1 MTKLDLNDL
10 AHQIHQQNVDLGWW
24 DEPRE
29 AGTLLMLVVSE
40 IAEAMEGERKDKM
53 DDHLTHRKM
62 AEVELAD
69 AVIRLLDIAVF
80 YKINHIKFDAERQY
94 LVHWGLDKF
103 GTEKGSQLLAI
114 DFNIIKTY
122 LYVRDCDPFAA
133 KKISNVINMIYH
145 YASLYNHDID
155 SAMLEKIEYNRTR
168 PDHKKENR
176 LATGGKKF

>member
-1 MTKLDLNDL
+1 MTKLDLNEL

-40 IAEAMEGERKDKM
+40 IAEAMEGERKDLM
-53 DDHLTHRKM
+53 DNHLTHRKM

-69 AVIRLLDIAVF
+69 AVIRLLDIAGYYNLTLSF
-80 YKINHIKFDAERQY
+80 NFNENNLNQELNFLGKK
-94 LVHWGLDKF
+94 
-103 GTEKGSQLLAI
+103 KGSQLLAI
-114 DFNIIKTY
+114 VDIIT
-122 LYVRDCDPFAA
+122 LAA
-133 KKISNVINMIYH
+133 YGSLSISQASSNMAISEAIEFIYY
-145 YASLYNHDID
+145 YASLYNYDID

-168 PDHKKENR
+168 PDHQKENR